1 MEAQVSKSVETAPIQ
16 PYSVFIEHESIGM
29 MMMSGTR
36 YSTRDFQL
44 VDHHV
49 CQGTVLAQE
58 GKKVQIAYDDGE
70 REWLSLKKHDVK
82 VEERI
87 VWCRC
92 VSGSG
97 LAQALLAD

>member
-70 REWLSLKKHDVK
+70 REWLSEKTRRQGGGAHCLVQ
-82 VEERI
+82 VCQWVRTCTGI
-87 VWCRC
+87 I
-92 VSGSG
+92 S
-97 LAQALLAD
+97 